1 MIDDPHA
8 YQHRE
13 GDAHQWLCRFGI
25 DNRHCVTGTTTKT
38 AITVRGGDE
47 TGVAE
52 SRSGSLV
59 SLSWNTTD
67 PYAITMLVHDDE
79 SGEADTWVFARELL
93 IEGGGI
99 GDVRVRHGLVTSL
112 ELDSPEKD
120 ITLRLS
126 VTWVEHFLR
135 YTEDVMPLGREPS
148 LVDVTELEWTTELEW
163 LADGRADI

>member
-25 DNRHCVTGTTTKT
+25 DDRHCVTGTTTKT
-38 AITVRGGDE
+38 AITERNGE
-47 TGVAE
+47 PSST
-52 SRSGSLV
+52 SGSLV

-67 PYAITMLVHDDE
+67 PYAITLLVHDDE
-79 SGEADTWVFARELL
+79 TGAATQWVFARELL
-93 IEGGGI
+93 VDGGGL
-99 GDVRVRHGLVTSL
+99 GDVRIRHGLVTSL

-126 VTWVEHFLR
+126 VTWVEQFLHH
-135 YTEDVMPLGREPS
+135 TQEVMPLGQEPS
-148 LVDVTELEWTTELEW
+148 LVDVGELEWTTELEW
-163 LADGRADI
+163 LVDGRADI

>member
-25 DNRHCVTGTTTKT
+25 DDRHCVTGTTTKT
-38 AITVRGGDE
+38 AITERGGE
-47 TGVAE
+47 GRANA
-52 SRSGSLV
+52 GSLA

-67 PYAITMLVHDDE
+67 PYAITLLVHDE
-79 SGEADTWVFARELL
+79 TGEAAEWVFARELL
-93 IEGGGI
+93 VNGGGL

-112 ELDSPEKD
+112 ELDSPAKD

-126 VTWVEHFLR
+126 VTWVEQFLH
-135 YTEDVMPLGREPS
+135 YTQEVMPLGQEPS
-148 LVDVTELEWTTELEW
+148 LVDVGELEWTTELEW
-163 LADGRADI
+163 LVDGRADI